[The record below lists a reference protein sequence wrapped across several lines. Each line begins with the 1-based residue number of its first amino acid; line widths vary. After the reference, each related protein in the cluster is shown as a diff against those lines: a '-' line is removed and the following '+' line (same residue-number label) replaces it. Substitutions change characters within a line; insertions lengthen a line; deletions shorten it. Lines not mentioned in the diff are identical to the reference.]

1 NETDID
7 VLIADQ
13 ADEADCANENE
24 VVEAD
29 KANKADKVDEANKA
43 DKVDEADI
51 NSKQADI
58 NDPKTVVNQHILR
71 VLQVQE

>member
-13 ADEADCANENE
+13 ANEADYANENE
-24 VVEAD
+24 AVEAD
-29 KANKADKVDEANKA
+29 KANEADKADEANKA
-43 DKVDEADI
+43 DEVDKADI

-58 NDPKTVVNQHILR
+58 NDPETVVNQHILR
-71 VLQVQE
+71 VSQVQE